1 MSLEARLF
9 AAALVLFACGSKSR
23 TAGPLVLEAYGGPA
37 GKVAAEAVTPEPGAG
52 TQKTC
57 DAPIDAGSCQLTSCT
72 LGGIGSPAFGF
83 GDDGP
88 ISVTAGKETVSLTY
102 SGEGYGTVYFPSS
115 VTLGTGGTM
124 RFRGGGSDGI
134 PSFDVTATI
143 PGVGVLSAPMAAAD
157 GGVTSIDT
165 TQDLAL
171 TWAAIPAGQMHLQ
184 LSGAYGGP
192 GSTAVAITC
201 TFEGSAGAGVVPQAL
216 VSSMRQM
223 TDGGT
228 QYLSLGSE
236 LDVTTVVDGLT
247 ITTQSYQSSDPPQ
260 QDLSVVLQ

>member
-1 MSLEARLF
+1 MSLEARLI

-37 GKVAAEAVTPEPGAG
+37 GKVATEALTPEPGAG
-52 TQKTC
+52 TEKTC
-57 DAPIDAGSCQLTSCT
+57 DPPIDAGSCQLTSCK

-102 SGEGYGTVYFPSS
+102 SGKGYPTVYFPSS

-124 RFRGGGSDGI
+124 RFRGGGSGGI

-143 PGVGVLSAPMAAAD
+143 PGVGALSAPVAAAD

-165 TQDLAL
+165 TQDLVL
-171 TWAAIPAGQMHLQ
+171 NWASIPAGQMHLYW
-184 LSGAYGGP
+184 SGDYGGP
-192 GSTAVAITC
+192 GSTLVSLTC
-201 TFEGSAGAGVVPQAL
+201 TFDGSTGSGVVPQAL
-216 VSSMRQM
+216 LSSMAQM

-247 ITTQSYQSSDPPQ
+247 ITTQSYQATDPPQ
-260 QDLSVVLQ
+260 RDLSVVLR